1 MSRSRSPRRINAV
14 DRTFD
19 ILELLRE
26 HDGATVTELAEAI
39 DLSTGTVHTYLSTL
53 ADRGYV
59 RQRGDEYHVGL
70 FVLPLGEYVRTQSPV
85 YEAAKP
91 VLDDLAEDTGEAA
104 HLVVES
110 HGREIPLYE
119 RFGTEAV
126 GEALYEE
133 IKGYPRRNL
142 HCSAAGKAILAHVG
156 PDRRATMLDDYE
168 FAERTTHTTTDR
180 STLETELDAIED
192 RGFARNDEEQIR
204 GLRAVGAPVQHEGRV
219 RGAISL
225 SAPTSRLQGERF
237 ESTLPRRI
245 VQAANVVEINL
256 QTA

>member
-1 MSRSRSPRRINAV
+1 MDDARSPRRINAV
-14 DRTFD
+14 ERAID

-26 HDGATVTELAEAI
+26 RDGATVTELAETI
-39 DLSTGTVHTYLSTL
+39 DLSAGTVHTYLSTL

-70 FVLPLGEYVRTQSPV
+70 FVLPLGEYVRTHSDV
-85 YEAAKP
+85 YAAAKP
-91 VLDDLAEDTGEAA
+91 VLDELAAETGEVT

-142 HCSAAGKAILAHVG
+142 HCSAAGKAMLAHAR
-156 PDRRATMLDDYE
+156 PDRRETLLDDYE
-168 FAERTTHTTTDR
+168 FAPRTPRTTTER
-180 STLETELDAIED
+180 STLETELATIRE
-192 RGFARNDEEQIR
+192 RGFARNDEEQII
-204 GLRAVGAPVQHEGRV
+204 GLRAVGAPVEHAGRV

-225 SAPTSRLQGERF
+225 SAPTSRLQGEQF
-237 ESTLPRRI
+237 ASTIPERI

-256 QTA
+256 QTT